1 MWGVDSFA
9 ELGSPEGP
17 SAEDI
22 GINFVYRWL
31 SLSDFFRS
39 FGPSVVPVVTG
50 PNVSA
55 SFPGLPQWKTA
66 PLVTLPGDKKE
77 APAVLKKPEATTGF
91 PDGVSGSARR
101 PHRRRMGSF
110 AARLSILDRKRRN
123 AIWGEV
129 NPT

>member
-77 APAVLKKPEATTGF
+77 AQAVLKKPEATTGF
-91 PDGVSGSARR
+91 PDG
-101 PHRRRMGSF
+101 SF
-110 AARLSILDRKRRN
+110 AARLSILNRNKRN